1 MFDQSKNHLSEQV
14 IYSPAASRVSNMS
27 IGELRCRL
35 AEIKALEA
43 SLAAEKIQ
51 IVTRMDRMSREEQP
65 VFVIPEQELVAHG
78 GLSCREARSVIAR
91 SVVVDE
97 APVFGELLASGA
109 TTAAHVD
116 ALKTG
121 LRLTG
126 ADHTAFLSHVPE
138 LAQAAQSM
146 SIGEFASLVRT
157 TVSEVISDDG
167 LSRFERQCRSTHL
180 KIWDDAEG
188 MVHLRGAFDP
198 VSGAAIRGAIA
209 RQVEAMFHGG
219 DPSPVD
225 VAPWVE
231 PNDHRQ
237 AKALTGLVSRRASDG
252 GCVGV
257 DVGSGSGREPRAE
270 VVVHVDLATLKEGLH
285 AHSTCRTEFGQDLS
299 AETVRRLACE
309 AEIIP
314 VVLDGRSVPI
324 DVGRSKRLATVH
336 QRRALETTHETCA
349 IPECSVPFHHC
360 QIHHIDYWESGGSTD
375 LSNMVPLCN
384 THHHAAHE
392 GGWTLHLDPLS
403 RTLNVD
409 FPEAQARGAR
419 ASCRDWATS
428 VPA

>member
-1 MFDQSKNHLSEQV
+1 MFDSAKIQAPDQV
-14 IYSPAASRVSNMS
+14 IHTSGVSRVSTMS
-27 IGELRCRL
+27 ISELRSRL

-43 SLAAEKIQ
+43 TLAAEKIQ
-51 IVTRMDRMSREEQP
+51 IVTRMDRMAREEQP
-65 VFVIPEQELVAHG
+65 VFVVAEHELVAHA

-91 SVVVDE
+91 SAVVVE

-109 TTAAHVD
+109 TTTAHVD

-126 ADHTAFLSHVPE
+126 ADHTAFLAHVPE
-138 LAQAAQSM
+138 LAEAAQSM
-146 SIGEFASLVRT
+146 SIGEFSSLVRA
-157 TVSEVISDDG
+157 TVSDVVSDDG
-167 LSRFERQCRSTHL
+167 LSRFDRQCRSTHL

-198 VSGAAIRGAIA
+198 LSGAAIRGAIK

-237 AKALTGLVSRRASDG
+237 AKALTGLVSRRVSDVDVVG
-252 GCVGV
+252 VGDGDGVCVGV
-257 DVGSGSGREPRAE
+257 GRESNREPRAE
-270 VVVHVDLATLKEGLH
+270 VVVHVDLTTLTKGLH
-285 AHSTCRTEFGQDLS
+285 SNSTCRSEFGQDLS

-336 QRRALETTHETCA
+336 QRRALEATYETCA
-349 IPECSVPFHHC
+349 VPECSAPFHHC

-392 GGWTLHLDPLS
+392 GGWTLHLNPDTRVLS
-403 RTLNVD
+403 IDYPRFRTS
-409 FPEAQARGAR
+409 R
-419 ASCRDWATS
+419 
-428 VPA
+428 

>member
-1 MFDQSKNHLSEQV
+1 
-14 IYSPAASRVSNMS
+14 MS
-27 IGELRCRL
+27 ITELRSRL

-43 SLAAEKIQ
+43 TLAAEKIQ
-51 IVTRMDRMSREEQP
+51 IVTRMDRMAREEQP
-65 VFVIPEQELVAHG
+65 VFVVPEHELVAHA
-78 GLSCREARSVIAR
+78 GLSCREARSVVAR
-91 SVVVDE
+91 SAVVDE

-109 TTAAHVD
+109 TTTAHLD

-126 ADHTAFLSHVPE
+126 ADHDAFLAHVPE
-138 LAQAAQSM
+138 LAEAAQSM
-146 SIGEFASLVRT
+146 SIGEFSSLVRT
-157 TVSEVISDDG
+157 TVSEVVSDDG

-198 VSGAAIRGAIA
+198 VSGAAIRGAIN

-219 DPSPVD
+219 DPSSVD
-225 VAPWVE
+225 VSPWIE

-237 AKALTGLVSRRASDG
+237 AKALTGLVTQRVIDG
-252 GCVGV
+252 EGC
-257 DVGSGSGREPRAE
+257 GSGREPRAE
-270 VVVHVDLATLKEGLH
+270 VVVHVDLATLKAGLH
-285 AHSTCRTEFGQDLS
+285 RRSTCRTEFGQDLS

-336 QRRALETTHETCA
+336 QRRALEATNETCA
-349 IPECSVPFHHC
+349 VPECSVPFHHC

-392 GGWTLHLDPLS
+392 GGWTLKLDPLT
-403 RTLNVD
+403 RALTVTH
-409 FPEAQARGAR
+409 PGTQARGAR
-419 ASCRDWATS
+419 AS
-428 VPA
+428 

>member
-1 MFDQSKNHLSEQV
+1 
-14 IYSPAASRVSNMS
+14 MS
-27 IGELRCRL
+27 IGELRSRL

-43 SLAAEKIQ
+43 TLAAEKIQ
-51 IVTRMDRMSREEQP
+51 IVTRMDRMAREEQP
-65 VFVIPEQELVAHG
+65 VFVVPEHELVAHA
-78 GLSCREARSVIAR
+78 GLSCREARSVVAR
-91 SVVVDE
+91 SVVIDE

-126 ADHTAFLSHVPE
+126 ADHDAFLAHVPE
-138 LAQAAQSM
+138 LAEAARSM
-146 SIGEFASLVRT
+146 SIGEFSSLVRT
-157 TVSEVISDDG
+157 TVSEVVSDDG

-198 VSGAAIRGAIA
+198 VSGAAIRGAIN

-219 DPSPVD
+219 NPSPVD

-237 AKALTGLVSRRASDG
+237 AKALTGLVSRRVSDG
-252 GCVGV
+252 DGVG
-257 DVGSGSGREPRAE
+257 DGSDSGREPRAE
-270 VVVHVDLATLKEGLH
+270 VVVHVDLATLKAGLH
-285 AHSTCRTEFGQDLS
+285 GLSTCRTEFGQDLS

-336 QRRALETTHETCA
+336 QRRALEATYETCA

-392 GGWTLHLDPLS
+392 GGWTLNLDALTRALTVTHPGTQDL
-403 RTLNVD
+403 
-409 FPEAQARGAR
+409 GAR
-419 ASCRDWATS
+419 AS
-428 VPA
+428 

>member
-1 MFDQSKNHLSEQV
+1 
-14 IYSPAASRVSNMS
+14 MS
-27 IGELRCRL
+27 IGELRSRL

-43 SLAAEKIQ
+43 TLAAEKIQ
-51 IVTRMDRMSREEQP
+51 IVARMDRMAREEEP
-65 VFVIPEQELVAHG
+65 VFVVAEHELVAHA

-109 TTAAHVD
+109 TTTAHVD

-126 ADHTAFLSHVPE
+126 ADHDAFLAHVPE
-138 LAQAAQSM
+138 LAEAAQSM
-146 SIGEFASLVRT
+146 SIGEFSSLVRA
-157 TVSEVISDDG
+157 TVSYVVSDDG

-180 KIWDDAEG
+180 RIWDDAEG

-198 VSGAAIRGAIA
+198 VSGAAIRGAIN

-219 DPSPVD
+219 DPSPID

-237 AKALTGLVSRRASDG
+237 AKALAGLVARRENDGDGSRSD
-252 GCVGV
+252 
-257 DVGSGSGREPRAE
+257 REPRAE
-270 VVVHVDLATLKEGLH
+270 IVVHVDLATLKDGLH
-285 AHSTCRTEFGQDLS
+285 GHSTCRTEFGQDLS

-336 QRRALETTHETCA
+336 QRRALEAIYETCA

-392 GGWTLHLDPLS
+392 GGWKLRLDPDTREISVTYPTES
-403 RTLNVD
+403 RS
-409 FPEAQARGAR
+409 R
-419 ASCRDWATS
+419 
-428 VPA
+428 

>member
-1 MFDQSKNHLSEQV
+1 MSSTAT
-14 IYSPAASRVSNMS
+14 SPNLIDTMS
-27 IGELRCRL
+27 ISELRARL
-35 AEIKALEA
+35 TEIKALEA
-43 SLAAEKIQ
+43 SLAAEKIR
-51 IVTRMDRMSREEQP
+51 IVSRMDRMAREEQP
-65 VFVIPEQELVAHG
+65 VFVVAEHELVAHA

-97 APVFGELLASGA
+97 APVFGELLATGA

-126 ADHTAFLSHVPE
+126 ADHDAFLAHVPE

-146 SIGEFASLVRT
+146 SIGEFSSLVRT
-157 TVSEVISDDG
+157 TVSDVVSDDG

-180 KIWDDAEG
+180 KIWDDADG

-198 VSGAAIRGAIA
+198 VSGAAIRGAIN
-209 RQVEAMFHGG
+209 RQVEAMFHSG

-225 VAPWVE
+225 VAPWIE

-237 AKALTGLVSRRASDG
+237 AKALTNLVSQRANKD
-252 GCVGV
+252 
-257 DVGSGSGREPRAE
+257 DARESGREPRAE
-270 VVVHVDLATLKEGLH
+270 VVVHVDLVTLKEGLH
-285 AHSTCRTEFGQDLS
+285 GRSICRTEFGQELS

-336 QRRALETTHETCA
+336 QRRALEATHETCA
-349 IPECSVPFHHC
+349 VPECEVPFHHC

-375 LSNMVPLCN
+375 LSNMVPLYSK
-384 THHHAAHE
+384 HHHAAHE
-392 GGWTLHLDPLS
+392 GGWTLK
-403 RTLNVD
+403 LNPTTRELTVL
-409 FPEAQARGAR
+409 PPGSQARGAR
-419 ASCRDWATS
+419 AS
-428 VPA
+428 

>member
-1 MFDQSKNHLSEQV
+1 MFDQSGKYVSEQV
-14 IYSPAASRVSNMS
+14 ISTSSASRVSTMS
-27 IGELRCRL
+27 IGELRSRL

-43 SLAAEKIQ
+43 TLAAEKIH
-51 IVTRMDRMSREEQP
+51 IVTRMDRMAREEQP
-65 VFVIPEQELVAHG
+65 VFVVPEQELVAHA
-78 GLSCREARSVIAR
+78 GLSCREARSVLAR
-91 SVVVDE
+91 SVVIDE
-97 APVFGELLASGA
+97 APVFGELLACGA

-126 ADHTAFLSHVPE
+126 ADHDAFLAHVPE
-138 LAQAAQSM
+138 LADAARSM
-146 SIGEFASLVRT
+146 SIGEFSSLVRT
-157 TVSEVISDDG
+157 TVSEVVADDG

-198 VSGAAIRGAIA
+198 VSGAAIRGAIN

-219 DPSPVD
+219 DPSPID
-225 VAPWVE
+225 VMPWVE

-237 AKALTGLVSRRASDG
+237 AKALTGLVSRRVSDG
-252 GCVGV
+252 DGVGY
-257 DVGSGSGREPRAE
+257 GSGSNREPRAE
-270 VVVHVDLATLKEGLH
+270 VVVHIDLATLKAGLH
-285 AHSTCRTEFGQDLS
+285 RHTTCRTEFGQDLS

-336 QRRALETTHETCA
+336 QRRALEATYETCA
-349 IPECSVPFHHC
+349 VPECSVPFHHC

-375 LSNMVPLCN
+375 LPNMVPLCN

-392 GGWTLHLDPLS
+392 GGWTLHLNPDTRELTVLYPG
-403 RTLNVD
+403 T
-409 FPEAQARGAR
+409 QARGAR
-419 ASCRDWATS
+419 AS
-428 VPA
+428 